1 MDPDK
6 LLLFLKE
13 IPKLECYHTSNIR
26 KPLTPH
32 QFQLLF
38 KLTYTSALRISE
50 TLNLKKKDINLKT
63 KILIITK
70 AKTGKNQK
78 TTIVPTMVYPLGEY
92 IESLEPDDKLFKIT
106 RQTVWVW
113 GKVIAEKANLDLG
126 EEQTEKSISGYW
138 NHLLRKSYSKWMKEK
153 GASREL
159 RMRKLRHTFVDAQ
172 DAYDVADINAL
183 LEWEE
188 KMFLQNT

>member
-26 KPLTPH
+26 KPITPYL
-32 QFQLLF
+32 FQLLF

-50 TLNLKKKDINLKT
+50 TLNLKKQDINLKT
-63 KILIITK
+63 KILTIRK

-78 TTIVPTMVYPLGEY
+78 TTIVPTMVEPLGEY
-92 IESLEPDDKLFKIT
+92 IYRLNDDMKLFRIS

-113 GKVIAEKANLDLG
+113 GKVIAEKAGLWVFLCWKYDNILVLEFPLG
-126 EEQTEKSISGYW
+126 IEE
-138 NHLLRKSYSKWMKEK
+138 
-153 GASREL
+153 
-159 RMRKLRHTFVDAQ
+159 
-172 DAYDVADINAL
+172 AYPGPCS
-183 LEWEE
+183 
-188 KMFLQNT
+188 